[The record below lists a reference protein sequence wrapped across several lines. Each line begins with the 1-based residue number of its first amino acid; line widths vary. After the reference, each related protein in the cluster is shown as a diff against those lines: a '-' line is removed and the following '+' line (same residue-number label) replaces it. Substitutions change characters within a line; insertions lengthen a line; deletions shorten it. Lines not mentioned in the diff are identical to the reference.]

1 VQKVPLVTDRNQL
14 LDIYDAAAQKRWVV
28 PTFCTEN
35 LTTTEAVLAATE
47 EHRKHLGASHLPVTL
62 AITNLYSHRSQTL
75 SYTRTGSWEIGL
87 RLFAA
92 DVEVLT
98 GRGSPFENL
107 HVMIHLDHIQPD
119 LDRELLGWDMR
130 RFSSIMFDASRLHF
144 EGNMEATARFVEQH
158 GSEIVVEG
166 ACDEIRDSRGG
177 EVSNLTTPE
186 RAQQY
191 FSTTGVDFIVA
202 NLGTEH
208 RAPAPELRYHGE
220 IARAIKERVGTK
232 MVLHGCS
239 SVSRSQ
245 IGNLFDDGVCKV
257 NIWTAFE
264 RDSSPALLADMVKNA
279 AKVAGPAAAAKLL
292 QAGCLGPQADTTSR
306 PHLDYFTT
314 SYRQGLV
321 FSEMKRIASTYL
333 ETWYT

>member
-1 VQKVPLVTDRNQL
+1 
-14 LDIYDAAAQKRWVV
+14 
-28 PTFCTEN
+28 
-35 LTTTEAVLAATE
+35 
-47 EHRKHLGASHLPVTL
+47 
-62 AITNLYSHRSQTL
+62 SQTL

-87 RLFAA
+87 RLFVAH
-92 DVEVLT
+92 VEVLT
-98 GRGSPFENL
+98 DGGSPFENL

-130 RFSSIMFDASRLHF
+130 RFSSIMFNASRLHF

-177 EVSNLTTPE
+177 EVRNLTTPE

-208 RAPAPELRYHGE
+208 RAPAPELSYHGE
-220 IARAIKERVGTK
+220 IARAIKERDGTK

-257 NIWTAFE
+257 
-264 RDSSPALLADMVKNA
+264 
-279 AKVAGPAAAAKLL
+279 
-292 QAGCLGPQADTTSR
+292 
-306 PHLDYFTT
+306 
-314 SYRQGLV
+314 
-321 FSEMKRIASTYL
+321 
-333 ETWYT
+333 